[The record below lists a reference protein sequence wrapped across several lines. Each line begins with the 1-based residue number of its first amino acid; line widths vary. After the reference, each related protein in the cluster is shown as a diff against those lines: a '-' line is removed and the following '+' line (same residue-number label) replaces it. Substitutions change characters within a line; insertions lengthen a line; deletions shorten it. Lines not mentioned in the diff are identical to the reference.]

1 MENKTMLFAFVCK
14 DKPGHLNVRMDT
26 RPAHV
31 EHLNK
36 LNAEG
41 TLKMAGPFL
50 DADGKPNGS
59 LVIVNADTI
68 EAAQAIADS
77 DPYAKAG
84 LFESVEVK
92 PFNWVFNN
100 PEA

>member
-1 MENKTMLFAFVCK
+1 MLFAFVCK

-26 RPAHV
+26 RPVHL
-31 EHLNK
+31 EHLNR

-50 DADGKPNGS
+50 DAEGKPNGS
-59 LVIVNADTI
+59 LVIVSAETI
-68 EAAQAIADS
+68 EAAKAIADS
-77 DPYAKAG
+77 DPYTKAG

-92 PFNWVFNN
+92 PFNWVFNK

>member
-1 MENKTMLFAFVCK
+1 MLFALLCK

-26 RPAHV
+26 RPTHI

-41 TLKMAGPFL
+41 TLKIAGPFL
-50 DADGKPNGS
+50 DDDGKPCGS
-59 LVIVNADTI
+59 LIII
-68 EAAQAIADS
+68 EAESKEAARALADA

-92 PFNWVFNN
+92 AYNWVFNK